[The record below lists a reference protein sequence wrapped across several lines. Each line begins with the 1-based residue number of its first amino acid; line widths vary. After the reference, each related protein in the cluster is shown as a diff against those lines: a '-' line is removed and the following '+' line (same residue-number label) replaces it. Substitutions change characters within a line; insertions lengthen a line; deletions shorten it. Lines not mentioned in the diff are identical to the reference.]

1 MKAPTQ
7 QQQSVSF
14 GRRVLVVDDEP
25 RMREM
30 LSRAIT
36 EMGFEASAAGS
47 AESATRLLE
56 QSPPDILL
64 LDLNLPGASGMEMFE
79 IIRRRWPHTQV
90 IVLTGYGDLETAKKA
105 IHLDVVDFLTKPCA
119 LGLLEQ
125 ALERAR
131 QRRAAFATPRV
142 AVEPVEEEPEP
153 LPAAAAVDSEL
164 LENVERNHILAALQ
178 RHGGNRAATAAELGI
193 SLRTLYY
200 RLEKYQRDKGNPPQ
214 E

>member
-1 MKAPTQ
+1 MKSPTQ
-7 QQQSVSF
+7 QQAVSF

-36 EMGFEASAAGS
+36 EMGFEASSAGS

-64 LDLNLPGASGMEMFE
+64 LDLNLPGASGMEMFQTV
-79 IIRRRWPHTQV
+79 RRRWPQTQV

-131 QRRAAFATPRV
+131 QRRAALATPRV
-142 AVEPVEEEPEP
+142 SAEPIEEEPQP
-153 LPAAAAVDSEL
+153 IPAATDSEL
-164 LENVERNHILAALQ
+164 LEDVERNHILAALH
-178 RHGGNRAATAAELGI
+178 RHNGNRAATAAELGI

-200 RLEKYQRDKGNPPQ
+200 RLEKYQKDKGTPAP